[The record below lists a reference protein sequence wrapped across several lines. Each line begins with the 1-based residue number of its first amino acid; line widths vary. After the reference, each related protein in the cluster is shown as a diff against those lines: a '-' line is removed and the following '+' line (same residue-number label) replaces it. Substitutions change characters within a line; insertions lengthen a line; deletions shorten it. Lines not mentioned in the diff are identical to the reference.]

1 MSSKAESEV
10 HWWINSID
18 NSCHHIN
25 NISNPD
31 ITIRTDASLTG
42 WGITNGISPSRG
54 LQQKPELH
62 HNNVLE
68 SKAIDTV
75 IYTYCKEKIS
85 VHVRVMCDNVTAIA
99 YVNTMGGIKSEPG
112 NNIACRI
119 WNFCIENKFLV
130 SAAHIPSKNNVEADQ
145 QSRILQDA
153 TEWKL
158 HPGLFPKIVDNFFF
172 NMNCFS
178 SSINTMIQ
186 YKDS

>member
-1 MSSKAESEV
+1 MREKLVCLQKQSLKYTGGLIAL
-10 HWWINSID
+10 
-18 NSCHHIN
+18 
-25 NISNPD
+25 
-31 ITIRTDASLTG
+31 TIHATILTTFP
-42 WGITNGISPSRG
+42 ILTLPYA
-54 LQQKPELH
+54 H

-119 WNFCIENKFLV
+119 WYFCIENKFLV